1 MHINI
6 KLFLL
11 SLLIYLYSSIV
22 YADEA
27 SLKKSL
33 STYFPNEK
41 IEILKK
47 IPSLQLYEVVIGD
60 QLFYVDEKINYFFSG
75 YLFDLKNERN
85 LTEERLREIR
95 SAKRVDI
102 NSLPLEYAIKE
113 VKGNGKRKLVIFS
126 DPNCGYCKRLEK
138 ELVQVNNVTIYT
150 LLYPILNGS
159 KKIAEAIWCSDKRL
173 ESWNNFMFN
182 GIKPTGPSC
191 ETPIETLLQV
201 GKKHG
206 FNSTPTIVFANGT
219 IVPGMISAEMIEKNL
234 NEPTN

>member
-1 MHINI
+1 MHI

-11 SLLIYLYSSIV
+11 SLLIYMFSSIV
-22 YADEA
+22 HADEA
-27 SLKKSL
+27 SLEKEL

-41 IEILKK
+41 IKLLKK
-47 IPSLQLYEVVIGD
+47 MPSLQLYEVVVGD
-60 QLFYVDEKINYFFSG
+60 QLFYVDDKVNYFFSG

-85 LTEERLREIR
+85 LTEERLQEIR
-95 SAKRVDI
+95 SARRVDI

-138 ELVQVNNVTIYT
+138 ELVHINNVTIYT

-159 KKIAEAIWCSDKRL
+159 KEIAEAIWCSDNRL
-173 ESWNNFMFN
+173 GSWSNFMLN
-182 GIKPTGPSC
+182 GVRPAGKSC
-191 ETPIETLLQV
+191 KTPIDTLLQT

-219 IVPGMISAEMIEKNL
+219 IVPGMISAEMIEKKL

>member
-1 MHINI
+1 MHI

-11 SLLIYLYSSIV
+11 SLLIYIFSSIV
-22 YADEA
+22 HADEA

-41 IEILKK
+41 IEVLKK
-47 IPSLQLYEVVIGD
+47 IPSLQLYEVMAGD
-60 QLFYVDEKINYFFSG
+60 QLFYVDEKVNYFFSG

-85 LTEERLREIR
+85 LTEERLQEIKGAR
-95 SAKRVDI
+95 RVDI

-138 ELVQVNNVTIYT
+138 ELVHINNVTIYT

-159 KKIAEAIWCSDKRL
+159 KEIAEAIWCSDNKL

-182 GIKPTGPSC
+182 GVRPSGTSC
-191 ETPIETLLQV
+191 EAPIDTLLQT
-201 GKKHG
+201 GKKLG

-219 IVPGMISAEMIEKNL
+219 IVPGMISAEMIEKKL

>member
-1 MHINI
+1 VH
-6 KLFLL
+6 
-11 SLLIYLYSSIV
+11 
-22 YADEA
+22 ADEA
-27 SLKKSL
+27 SLEKSL

-41 IEILKK
+41 IRVLRKM
-47 IPSLQLYEVVIGD
+47 PSLQLYEVVIGD
-60 QLFYVDEKINYFFSG
+60 QLFYVDDKVNYFFSG
-75 YLFDLKNERN
+75 YLIDLKNERN
-85 LTEERLREIR
+85 LTEERLQEIR
-95 SAKRVDI
+95 GARRVDI

-138 ELVQVNNVTIYT
+138 ELVHINNVTIYT

-159 KKIAEAIWCSDKRL
+159 KEIAEAIWCSDNRL
-173 ESWNNFMFN
+173 GSWNNFMLN
-182 GIKPTGPSC
+182 GVRPSGTDC
-191 ETPIETLLQV
+191 EAPIDTLLQS

-219 IVPGMISAEMIEKNL
+219 IVPGMISAERIEKKL

>member
-1 MHINI
+1 MHI
-6 KLFLL
+6 KLFFF
-11 SLLIYLYSSIV
+11 SILIYLFSSIV

-47 IPSLQLYEVVIGD
+47 VPSLQLYEVVIGD
-60 QLFYVDEKINYFFSG
+60 QLFYVDEKVNYFFSG
-75 YLFDLKNERN
+75 YLFDLKNEKN
-85 LTEERLREIR
+85 LTEERLREIKAER
-95 SAKRVDI
+95 RVDI
-102 NSLPLEYAIKE
+102 NSLPLKYAIKE

-138 ELVQVNNVTIYT
+138 ELLQINNVTIYT

-159 KKIAEAIWCSDKRL
+159 KELAEAIWCSDNKL
-173 ESWNNFMFN
+173 EAWNDYMLNN
-182 GIKPTGPSC
+182 IRPTIVNC
-191 ETPIETLLQV
+191 ETPINILLQT
-201 GKKHG
+201 GKKNG

-219 IVPGMISAEMIEKNL
+219 IVPGMIPAVTIEEKL
-234 NEPTN
+234 NEPIN